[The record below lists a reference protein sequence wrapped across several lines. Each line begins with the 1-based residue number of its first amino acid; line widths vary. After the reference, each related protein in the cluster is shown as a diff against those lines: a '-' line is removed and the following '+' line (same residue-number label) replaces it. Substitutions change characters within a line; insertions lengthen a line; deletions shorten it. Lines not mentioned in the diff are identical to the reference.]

1 MVLLISK
8 KAYVDDLADIRGFL
22 PTRHSEKND
31 LRLSLKDRVT
41 MLSVLLSFY
50 ISIFVTTFPKPR
62 FGSSVFTSGEM
73 EIRLNLLGLASC
85 IVDKLLA

>member
-1 MVLLISK
+1 M
-8 KAYVDDLADIRGFL
+8 DDLADIRGFL

>member
-50 ISIFVTTFPKPR
+50 ISIFVTTFQKLR
-62 FGSSVFTSGEM
+62 FSSSVFTFGEM